1 MNVGADMEVKLF
13 ELRSIVRNGL
23 MNIHK
28 TLIDARH
35 VLDQMEKHIDLTAND
50 FQALITQNERQIKSK
65 TKTDDIK

>member
-1 MNVGADMEVKLF
+1 MEVKLF

-28 TLIDARH
+28 TLIDARRS
-35 VLDQMEKHIDLTAND
+35 LDQMEEHVNLTAND

>member
-1 MNVGADMEVKLF
+1 MEVKLF

-28 TLIDARH
+28 TLIDARRS
-35 VLDQMEKHIDLTAND
+35 LDQMEKHINLTMDD
-50 FQALITQNERQIKSK
+50 FQALITQNDRQIKSK

>member
-28 TLIDARH
+28 TLIDARRS
-35 VLDQMEKHIDLTAND
+35 LDQMEEHVNLTAND

>member
-28 TLIDARH
+28 TLIDARRS
-35 VLDQMEKHIDLTAND
+35 LDQMEKHINLTMDD

>member
-1 MNVGADMEVKLF
+1 MEVKLF

-28 TLIDARH
+28 TLIDVRR
-35 VLDQMEKHIDLTAND
+35 VLDQMEKHINLTMDD

>member
-28 TLIDARH
+28 TLIDARRS
-35 VLDQMEKHIDLTAND
+35 LDQMEKHIDLTAND

>member
-1 MNVGADMEVKLF
+1 MNVGADMEVQLF

-28 TLIDARH
+28 TLIDVRR
-35 VLDQMEKHIDLTAND
+35 VLDQMEKHINLTMDD

>member
-1 MNVGADMEVKLF
+1 MEVKLF

-28 TLIDARH
+28 TLIDARRS
-35 VLDQMEKHIDLTAND
+35 LDQMEKHINLTMDD